1 MNNKPTDLCGTFVH
15 SNIHLFFA
23 FIIHKIMRKT
33 KAEAQQTREALLAA
47 ALDVFYRRGV
57 SQASLHEIACTAGV
71 TRGALYWYFKNKEDL
86 FDALFQQIFQ
96 ELMHQLDNDI
106 AAQSPDIWQN
116 FATAITQAFMRLVS
130 NESHHKFCHIL
141 HLNCEHT
148 EQNHNIVQLLRQYQQ
163 LWRSRLCAVFTLSLQ
178 QQKLPP
184 DIDID
189 LAALYFQSVVMGL
202 TDLWLSN
209 PEAIDLNSVVPRFI
223 ATSMEVLQHSP
234 HLRRPAVK

>member
-33 KAEAQQTREALLAA
+33 KAEAQQTREAMLAA

-71 TRGALYWYFKNKEDL
+71 TRGALYWHFKNKEDL

>member
-1 MNNKPTDLCGTFVH
+1 M
-15 SNIHLFFA
+15 
-23 FIIHKIMRKT
+23 
-33 KAEAQQTREALLAA
+33 
-47 ALDVFYRRGV
+47 
-57 SQASLHEIACTAGV
+57 
-71 TRGALYWYFKNKEDL
+71 
-86 FDALFQQIFQ
+86 
-96 ELMHQLDNDI
+96 
-106 AAQSPDIWQN
+106 
-116 FATAITQAFMRLVS
+116 
-130 NESHHKFCHIL
+130 
-141 HLNCEHT
+141 
-148 EQNHNIVQLLRQYQQ
+148 QLLRQYQQ

-202 TDLWLSN
+202 TALWLSN

>member
-1 MNNKPTDLCGTFVH
+1 
-15 SNIHLFFA
+15 
-23 FIIHKIMRKT
+23 MRKT

-71 TRGALYWYFKNKEDL
+71 TRGALYWHFKNKEDL

-116 FATAITQAFMRLVS
+116 FATAITQAFMLLVS